1 LGKIIYRTGPLASL
15 PTQKMAKVEL

>member
-1 LGKIIYRTGPLASL
+1 LGKIISRTGPLASL